1 MKMFNFL
8 KFVQYFFLYSV
19 QSNVGQTS
27 SKTKRKTLSTVDKKI
42 TTEATKRPSSSAN
55 INVRQ
60 LLIENSKLKRL
71 IEFHRN
77 KQLEQRRTI
86 LNLRREN
93 TSLKKRLSLRSKLN
107 VRDIQK

>member
-1 MKMFNFL
+1 M
-8 KFVQYFFLYSV
+8 YSV

-27 SKTKRKTLSTVDKKI
+27 SKTKRKTLSIVDKKI

-55 INVRQ
+55 INVHQ
-60 LLIENSKLKRL
+60 LLIENTELKRL
-71 IEFHRN
+71 IESHRN
-77 KQLEQRRTI
+77 KHLEQRRTI

-93 TSLKKRLSLRSKLN
+93 TSLKKRLPLRSKLN

>member
-1 MKMFNFL
+1 M
-8 KFVQYFFLYSV
+8 

-27 SKTKRKTLSTVDKKI
+27 SKTKRKTLSTVDKTI